1 MRLIL
6 RNILCNFKGKSM
18 RRSRPAKPLKRD
30 GTWYLIKRVPKEFAE
45 LDRRGLVRIST
56 GIAVADDPRAVRAKE
71 IVRQLAGELEAYW
84 RGLRDGQSGEAR
96 LRFEAAQKRAR
107 ALGLPYLTNQEI
119 ADGSREDLIRRL
131 ELLIKNNSLDDERE
145 VSAVMGGEKRPA
157 ILLSGLFDEYK
168 ALESQNL
175 LAMSPNQF
183 KKWELPKKR
192 AVANLIKLAGDK
204 EISALTRDD
213 AMTFRAWWQK
223 RIATEGLDIGTANK
237 DIGHVAKMLKTVDMA
252 HQLHLPPV
260 FKQLR
265 LSGAVDAQRAA
276 FEVAFVQDTI
286 LADDALATLNEEARR
301 IVYLIADTGLRL
313 SEAANLLPE
322 HILLDHEVPHVQ
334 IRAVGRKLKTDHSAR
349 DIPLV
354 GAALAAMK
362 RQPGGFPRYR
372 DKAASLS
379 AIVNKVMGAKKMLPT
394 DDHSLYSLRHTFEDR
409 LTAVEAPEKVI
420 ASLMGHKWIR
430 PKYGA
435 GPTLEQKQRW
445 MLAIAF
451 NPPKHL

>member
-1 MRLIL
+1 
-6 RNILCNFKGKSM
+6 M
-18 RRSRPAKPLKRD
+18 RRARPSKPHKRD
-30 GTWYLIKRVPKEFAE
+30 GTWYLVKRVPKEFAE
-45 LDRRGLVRIST
+45 LDRRGLVRVST
-56 GIAVADDPRAVRAKE
+56 GIAVADDPRAVRARE
-71 IVRQLAGELEAYW
+71 VVQRLATELDAYW
-84 RGLRDGQSGEAR
+84 RGLADGQSGEAR

-119 ADGSREDLIRRL
+119 ADGSRDDLIKRL
-131 ELLIKNNSLDDERE
+131 ELLIKGNSLDDERE
-145 VSAVMGGEKRPA
+145 VAAVMGGEKKPS
-157 ILLSGLFDEYK
+157 LQLGDLVDEYK
-168 ALESQNL
+168 TLEAQNIGQ
-175 LAMSPNQF
+175 MSPNQV
-183 KKWELPKKR
+183 KKWENPKKR
-192 AVANLIKLAGDK
+192 AIANLIEALGGDK
-204 EISALTRDD
+204 PIADLTRSD
-213 AMTFRAWWQK
+213 AVSFRQWWQK
-223 RIATEGLDIGTANK
+223 RIAAETLDIGTANK
-237 DIGHVAKMLKTVDMA
+237 DIGHISKMLTAVDLA
-252 HQLHLPPV
+252 HQLGLPPV

-265 LSGAVDAQRAA
+265 LSGALEAQRAA
-276 FEVAFVQDTI
+276 FEPQFIQDTI

-301 IVYLIADTGLRL
+301 IVYLMADTGLRL

-334 IRAVGRKLKTDHSAR
+334 IRAAGRKLKTDHSAR

-354 GAALAAMK
+354 GCALAVMK
-362 RQPGGFPRYR
+362 LQKNGFPRYR

-379 AIVNKVMGAKKMLPT
+379 AIVNKVMGTKKMLPT
-394 DDHSLYSLRHTFEDR
+394 ADHSLYSLRHTFEDR

>member
-1 MRLIL
+1 
-6 RNILCNFKGKSM
+6 M
-18 RRSRPAKPLKRD
+18 RRQSAPRPHKRD
-30 GTWYLIKRVPKEFAE
+30 GTWYLVRRVPKEFAE

-56 GIAVADDPRAVRAKE
+56 GIAVADDPRAVRAKD
-71 IVRQLAGELEAYW
+71 IVRQLSVELEAYW

-107 ALGLPYLTNQEI
+107 ALGLPYLTNAEI
-119 ADGSREDLIRRL
+119 GEGSRDDLIRRL
-131 ELLIKNNSLDDERE
+131 ELLIKSNSLDDERE
-145 VSAVMGGEKRPA
+145 VAAVMGGEKRPA
-157 ILLSGLFDEYK
+157 LRLSGLVAEYK

-175 LAMSPNQF
+175 GQMSPNQA
-183 KKWELPKKR
+183 KKWENPKKR
-192 AVANLIKLAGDK
+192 AIANLTEALGEDK
-204 EISALTRDD
+204 GIADLSRND
-213 AMTFRAWWQK
+213 AVAFRIWWQK
-223 RIATEGLDIGTANK
+223 RIAAEGLDIGTANK
-237 DIGHVAKMLKTVDMA
+237 DIGHISKMLTAVDIA
-252 HQLHLPPV
+252 HQLNLPPV

-265 LSGAVDAQRAA
+265 LTGAVDAQRAA
-276 FEVAFVQDTI
+276 FEPAFVQSAI
-286 LADDALATLNEEARR
+286 LAEGALETLNEEARR
-301 IVYLIADTGLRL
+301 IVYLMADTGLRL

-322 HILLDHEVPHVQ
+322 HILLDHEIPHVQ

-354 GAALAAMK
+354 GVALAAMK
-362 RQPGGFPRYR
+362 LQPAGFPRYR

-379 AIVNKVMGAKKMLPT
+379 AIVNKVMGGKAMLPT

-435 GPTLEQKQRW
+435 GPSLAQKQSW
-445 MLAIAF
+445 LQKIAF
-451 NPPKHL
+451 NPPQHL